1 MDPRCLTSLSDVDP
15 SLSNQI
21 TVLGMPDYVVWILIA
36 IMLLISGLFSAS
48 ENAYTNCNK
57 YHFQTLA
64 DKGSRSAK
72 IIIKLIE
79 KFDSTLIN
87 VLIGNNIVQTL
98 MSYLSATLFLNM
110 SIAYGWADGVEA
122 ILSTVVMAFLV
133 YIISDTCPKILSKA
147 IPNKM
152 AKFLAYPV
160 LITSYILL
168 PVSRIFK
175 GILFAV
181 HKLFKIKEESL
192 LSKDDLIH
200 SASLAINDE
209 KEDIEEESEE
219 EEERLFEND
228 EKDLLKNVFNFD
240 ELKVKDVYT
249 KKENVFSINIDGLTV
264 SKLNE
269 LLVSTKYSRIPIYE
283 EKEDNIIGILVLKT
297 YFEEYVKDNHLDIR
311 SILEDIVKIDINM
324 NIDDAFRELNKEKVH
339 LGVVYENSNVV
350 GIISMEDILEE
361 LVDDID
367 ESPIGTT
374 PTRILNLATNK
385 EESKHE

>member
-1 MDPRCLTSLSDVDP
+1 MDPRCI
-15 SLSNQI
+15 SLSNFLSESQAI

-64 DKGSRSAK
+64 DKGHLTAK
-72 IIIKLIE
+72 IIIKLID
-79 KFDSTLIN
+79 KFDSTLVN

-98 MSYLSATLFLNM
+98 MSYFSATLFLNM

-122 ILSTVVMAFLV
+122 VLSTVVMAFLV

-152 AKFLAYPV
+152 AIILAYPV

-168 PVSRIFK
+168 PISWIFK
-175 GILFAV
+175 GILFLV
-181 HKLFKIKEESL
+181 HKLFKIKDAPL

-209 KEDIEEESEE
+209 KEDEGEDNQENEEK
-219 EEERLFEND
+219 LFEND
-228 EKDLLKNVFNFD
+228 EKDLLNNVFNFD

-249 KKENVFSINIDGLTV
+249 KKDKVFSINIEGLTV
-264 SKLNE
+264 SKLNDI
-269 LLVSTKYSRIPIYE
+269 LVDVRYSRIPIYE
-283 EKEDNIIGILVLKT
+283 GSKDNIIGILVLKT
-297 YFEEYVKDNHLDIR
+297 YFEEYVKDKHLEIR

-324 NIDDAFRELNKEKVH
+324 NIDDAFNELNKEKVH
-339 LGVVYENSNVV
+339 LGIVYDNSNMV

-361 LVDDID
+361 LIDDID
-367 ESPIGTT
+367 ETPLGQQT
-374 PTRILNLATNK
+374 PTRVLTLATK
-385 EESKHE
+385 EDKKHE

>member
-1 MDPRCLTSLSDVDP
+1 MDPRCISFPTFLNE
-15 SLSNQI
+15 NQAI
-21 TVLGMPDYVVWILIA
+21 TVLGMPDYVIWILIA
-36 IMLLISGLFSAS
+36 IMLIISGLFSAS

-64 DKGSRSAK
+64 DKGNFTAK
-72 IIIKLIE
+72 IIVKLIN
-79 KFDSTLIN
+79 KFDSTLVN

-98 MSYLSATLFLNM
+98 MSYFSATLFLNM

-133 YIISDTCPKILSKA
+133 YVISDTCPKILSKA

-152 AKFLAYPV
+152 EIILAYPV

-168 PVSRIFK
+168 PISWIFK
-175 GILFAV
+175 GILFIV
-181 HKLFKIKEESL
+181 HKLFKIKDTPL

-209 KEDIEEESEE
+209 KEDEGETDDEDEEK
-219 EEERLFEND
+219 LFEND
-228 EKDLLKNVFNFD
+228 EKDLLNNVFNFD

-249 KKENVFSINIDGLTV
+249 KKEKVFSINIQGLTV

-269 LLVSTKYSRIPIYE
+269 ILVDVKYSRIPIYE
-283 EKEDNIIGILVLKT
+283 GNKENVIGILVLKT
-297 YFEEYVKDNHLDIR
+297 YFEEYVKDKHLDIR

-324 NIDDAFRELNKEKVH
+324 NIDDAFNELNKEKVH
-339 LGVVYENSNVV
+339 LGIVYNNLEMV

-361 LVDDID
+361 LIDDID
-367 ESPIGTT
+367 ETPLGQQT
-374 PTRILNLATNK
+374 PTKVLTLASSK
-385 EESKHE
+385 EDKKHE

>member
-1 MDPRCLTSLSDVDP
+1 MDPRCI
-15 SLSNQI
+15 SLSNFLSESQAI

-64 DKGSRSAK
+64 DKGHLTAK
-72 IIIKLIE
+72 IIIKLIN
-79 KFDSTLIN
+79 KFDSTLVN

-98 MSYLSATLFLNM
+98 MSYFSATLFLNM

-122 ILSTVVMAFLV
+122 VLSTVVMAFLV

-152 AKFLAYPV
+152 AIILAYPV

-168 PVSRIFK
+168 PISWIFK
-175 GILFAV
+175 GILFLV
-181 HKLFKIKEESL
+181 HKLFKIKDTPL

-209 KEDIEEESEE
+209 KEDEGEDDQENEEK
-219 EEERLFEND
+219 LFEND
-228 EKDLLKNVFNFD
+228 EKDLLNNVFNFD

-249 KKENVFSINIDGLTV
+249 KKDKVFSINIEGLTV
-264 SKLNE
+264 SKLNDI
-269 LLVSTKYSRIPIYE
+269 LVDVRYSRIPIYE
-283 EKEDNIIGILVLKT
+283 GSKDNIIGILVLKT
-297 YFEEYVKDNHLDIR
+297 YFEEYVKDKHLEIR

-324 NIDDAFRELNKEKVH
+324 NIDDAFNELNKEKVH
-339 LGVVYENSNVV
+339 LGIVYDNSNMV

-361 LVDDID
+361 LIDDID
-367 ESPIGTT
+367 ETPLGQQT
-374 PTRILNLATNK
+374 PTRVLTLATK
-385 EESKHE
+385 EDKKHE

>member
-1 MDPRCLTSLSDVDP
+1 MDPRCI
-15 SLSNQI
+15 SLSNFLSESQAI
-21 TVLGMPDYVVWILIA
+21 TVLGMPDYVVWVLIA

-64 DKGSRSAK
+64 DKGHLTAK
-72 IIIKLIE
+72 IIIKLID
-79 KFDSTLIN
+79 KFDSTLVN

-98 MSYLSATLFLNM
+98 MSYFSATLFLNM

-122 ILSTVVMAFLV
+122 VLSTVVMAFLV

-152 AKFLAYPV
+152 AIILAYPV

-168 PVSRIFK
+168 PISWIFK
-175 GILFAV
+175 GILFLV
-181 HKLFKIKEESL
+181 HKLFKIKDAPL

-209 KEDIEEESEE
+209 KEDEGEDDQENEEK
-219 EEERLFEND
+219 LFEND
-228 EKDLLKNVFNFD
+228 EKDLLNNVFNFD

-249 KKENVFSINIDGLTV
+249 KKDKVFSINIEGLTV
-264 SKLNE
+264 SKLNDI
-269 LLVSTKYSRIPIYE
+269 LVDVRYSRIPIYE
-283 EKEDNIIGILVLKT
+283 GSKDNIIGILVLKT
-297 YFEEYVKDNHLDIR
+297 YFEEYVKDKHLEIR

-324 NIDDAFRELNKEKVH
+324 NIDDAFNELNKEKVH
-339 LGVVYENSNVV
+339 LGIVYDNSNMV

-361 LVDDID
+361 LIDDID
-367 ESPIGTT
+367 ETPLGQQT
-374 PTRILNLATNK
+374 PTRVLTLATK
-385 EESKHE
+385 EDKKHE

>member
-1 MDPRCLTSLSDVDP
+1 MDPRRISFSTFLNE
-15 SLSNQI
+15 NQAI
-21 TVLGMPDYVVWILIA
+21 TVLGMPDYVIWILIA
-36 IMLLISGLFSAS
+36 IMLIISGLFSAS

-64 DKGSRSAK
+64 DKGNFTAK
-72 IIIKLIE
+72 IIVKLIN
-79 KFDSTLIN
+79 KFDSTLVN

-98 MSYLSATLFLNM
+98 MSYFSATLFLNM

-133 YIISDTCPKILSKA
+133 YVISDTCPKILSKA

-152 AKFLAYPV
+152 AIILAYPV

-168 PVSRIFK
+168 PISWIFK
-175 GILFAV
+175 GILFIV
-181 HKLFKIKEESL
+181 HKLFKIKDTPL

-209 KEDIEEESEE
+209 KEDEGETDDEDEEK
-219 EEERLFEND
+219 LFEND
-228 EKDLLKNVFNFD
+228 EKDLLNNVFNFD

-249 KKENVFSINIDGLTV
+249 KKEKVFSINIQGLTV

-269 LLVSTKYSRIPIYE
+269 ILVDVKYSRIPIYE
-283 EKEDNIIGILVLKT
+283 GNKENVIGILVLKT
-297 YFEEYVKDNHLDIR
+297 YFEEYVKDKHLDIR

-324 NIDDAFRELNKEKVH
+324 NIDDAFNELNKEKVH
-339 LGVVYENSNVV
+339 LGIVYNNLEMV

-361 LVDDID
+361 LIDDID
-367 ESPIGTT
+367 ETPLGQQT
-374 PTRILNLATNK
+374 PTKVLTLASSK
-385 EESKHE
+385 EDKKHE

>member
-1 MDPRCLTSLSDVDP
+1 MDPRCI
-15 SLSNQI
+15 SLSNFLSESQAI

-64 DKGSRSAK
+64 DKGHLTAK
-72 IIIKLIE
+72 IIIKLID
-79 KFDSTLIN
+79 KFDSTLVN

-98 MSYLSATLFLNM
+98 MSYFSATLFLNM

-122 ILSTVVMAFLV
+122 VLSTVVMAFLV

-152 AKFLAYPV
+152 AIILAYPV
-160 LITSYILL
+160 LITSYLLL
-168 PVSRIFK
+168 PISWIFK
-175 GILFAV
+175 GILFLV
-181 HKLFKIKEESL
+181 HKLFKIKDAPL

-209 KEDIEEESEE
+209 KEDEGKDDQENEEK
-219 EEERLFEND
+219 LFEND
-228 EKDLLKNVFNFD
+228 EKDLLNNVFNFD

-249 KKENVFSINIDGLTV
+249 KKDKVLSINIEGLTV
-264 SKLNE
+264 SKLNDI
-269 LLVSTKYSRIPIYE
+269 LVDVRYSRIPIYE
-283 EKEDNIIGILVLKT
+283 GSKDNIIGILVLKT
-297 YFEEYVKDNHLDIR
+297 YFEEYVKDKHLEIR

-324 NIDDAFRELNKEKVH
+324 NIDDAFNELNKEKVH
-339 LGVVYENSNVV
+339 LGIVYDNSNMV

-361 LVDDID
+361 LIDDID
-367 ESPIGTT
+367 ETPLGQQT
-374 PTRILNLATNK
+374 PTRVLTLATK
-385 EESKHE
+385 EDKKHE

>member
-1 MDPRCLTSLSDVDP
+1 MDPRCISFPTFLNE
-15 SLSNQI
+15 NQAI
-21 TVLGMPDYVVWILIA
+21 TVLGMPDYVIWILIA
-36 IMLLISGLFSAS
+36 IMLIISGLFSAS

-64 DKGSRSAK
+64 DKGNFTAK
-72 IIIKLIE
+72 IIVKLIN
-79 KFDSTLIN
+79 KFDSTLVN

-98 MSYLSATLFLNM
+98 MSYFSATLFLNM

-133 YIISDTCPKILSKA
+133 YVISDTCPKILSKA

-152 AKFLAYPV
+152 AIILAYPV

-168 PVSRIFK
+168 PISWIFK
-175 GILFAV
+175 GILFIV
-181 HKLFKIKEESL
+181 HKLFKIKDTPL

-209 KEDIEEESEE
+209 KEDEGETDDEDEEK
-219 EEERLFEND
+219 LFEND
-228 EKDLLKNVFNFD
+228 EKDLLNNVFNFD

-249 KKENVFSINIDGLTV
+249 KKEKVFSINIQGLTV

-269 LLVSTKYSRIPIYE
+269 ILVDVKYSRIPIYE
-283 EKEDNIIGILVLKT
+283 GNKENVIGILVLKT
-297 YFEEYVKDNHLDIR
+297 YFEEYVKDKHLDIR

-324 NIDDAFRELNKEKVH
+324 NIDDAFNELNKEKVH
-339 LGVVYENSNVV
+339 LGIVYNNLEMV

-361 LVDDID
+361 LIDDID
-367 ESPIGTT
+367 ETPLGQQT
-374 PTRILNLATNK
+374 PTKVLTLASSK
-385 EESKHE
+385 EDKKHE

>member
-1 MDPRCLTSLSDVDP
+1 MDPRCISFSTFLNE
-15 SLSNQI
+15 NQAI
-21 TVLGMPDYVVWILIA
+21 TVLGMPDYVIWILIA
-36 IMLLISGLFSAS
+36 IMLIISGLFSAS

-64 DKGSRSAK
+64 DKENFTAK
-72 IIIKLIE
+72 IIVKLIN
-79 KFDSTLIN
+79 KFDSTLVN

-98 MSYLSATLFLNM
+98 MSYFSATLFLNM

-122 ILSTVVMAFLV
+122 VLSTVVMAFLV

-152 AKFLAYPV
+152 AIILAYPV

-168 PVSRIFK
+168 PISWIFK
-175 GILFAV
+175 GILFIV
-181 HKLFKIKEESL
+181 HKLFKIKDTPL

-209 KEDIEEESEE
+209 KEDEGETDDEDEEK
-219 EEERLFEND
+219 LFEND
-228 EKDLLKNVFNFD
+228 EKDLLNNVFNFD

-249 KKENVFSINIDGLTV
+249 KKEKVFSINIQGLTV

-269 LLVSTKYSRIPIYE
+269 ILVDVKYSRIPIYE
-283 EKEDNIIGILVLKT
+283 GNKENVIGILVLKT
-297 YFEEYVKDNHLDIR
+297 YFEEYVKDKHLDIR

-324 NIDDAFRELNKEKVH
+324 NIDDAFNELNKEKVH
-339 LGVVYENSNVV
+339 LGIVYNNLEMV

-361 LVDDID
+361 LIDDID
-367 ESPIGTT
+367 ETPLGQQT
-374 PTRILNLATNK
+374 PTKVLTLASSK
-385 EESKHE
+385 EDKKHE

>member
-1 MDPRCLTSLSDVDP
+1 MDPRCI
-15 SLSNQI
+15 SLSNFLSESQAI

-64 DKGSRSAK
+64 DKGHLTAK
-72 IIIKLIE
+72 IIIKLID
-79 KFDSTLIN
+79 KFDSTLVN

-98 MSYLSATLFLNM
+98 MSYFSATLFLNM

-122 ILSTVVMAFLV
+122 VLSTVVMAFLV

-152 AKFLAYPV
+152 AIILAYPV

-168 PVSRIFK
+168 PISWIFK
-175 GILFAV
+175 GILFLV
-181 HKLFKIKEESL
+181 HKLFKIKDAPL

-209 KEDIEEESEE
+209 KEDEGEDDQENEEK
-219 EEERLFEND
+219 LFEND
-228 EKDLLKNVFNFD
+228 EKDLLNNVFNFD

-249 KKENVFSINIDGLTV
+249 KKDKVFSINIEGLTV
-264 SKLNE
+264 SKLNDI
-269 LLVSTKYSRIPIYE
+269 LVDVRYSRIPIYE
-283 EKEDNIIGILVLKT
+283 GSKDNIIGILVLKT
-297 YFEEYVKDNHLDIR
+297 YFEEYVKDKHLEIR

-324 NIDDAFRELNKEKVH
+324 NIDDAFNELNKEKVH
-339 LGVVYENSNVV
+339 LGIVYDNSNMV

-361 LVDDID
+361 LIDDID
-367 ESPIGTT
+367 ETPLGQQT
-374 PTRILNLATNK
+374 PTRVLTLATK
-385 EESKHE
+385 EDKKHE

>member
-1 MDPRCLTSLSDVDP
+1 MDPRCI
-15 SLSNQI
+15 SLSNFLSESQAI

-64 DKGSRSAK
+64 DKGHLTAK
-72 IIIKLIE
+72 IIIKLID
-79 KFDSTLIN
+79 KFDSTLVN

-98 MSYLSATLFLNM
+98 MSYFSATLFLNM

-122 ILSTVVMAFLV
+122 VLSTVVMAFLV

-152 AKFLAYPV
+152 AIILAYPV

-168 PVSRIFK
+168 PISWIFK
-175 GILFAV
+175 GILFLV
-181 HKLFKIKEESL
+181 HKLFKIKDAPL

-209 KEDIEEESEE
+209 KEDEGEDDQQNEEK
-219 EEERLFEND
+219 LFEND
-228 EKDLLKNVFNFD
+228 EKDLLNNVFNFD

-249 KKENVFSINIDGLTV
+249 KKDKVFSINIEGLTV
-264 SKLNE
+264 SKLNDI
-269 LLVSTKYSRIPIYE
+269 LVDVRYSRIPIYE
-283 EKEDNIIGILVLKT
+283 GSKDNIIGILVLKT
-297 YFEEYVKDNHLDIR
+297 YFEEYVKDKHLEIR

-324 NIDDAFRELNKEKVH
+324 NIDDAFNELNKEKVH
-339 LGVVYENSNVV
+339 LGIVYDNSNMV
-350 GIISMEDILEE
+350 GIISMEDVLEE
-361 LVDDID
+361 LIDDID
-367 ESPIGTT
+367 ETPLGQQT
-374 PTRILNLATNK
+374 PTRVLTLATK
-385 EESKHE
+385 EDKKHE

>member
-1 MDPRCLTSLSDVDP
+1 MDPRCISFSTFLNE
-15 SLSNQI
+15 NQAI
-21 TVLGMPDYVVWILIA
+21 TVLGMPDYVIWILIA
-36 IMLLISGLFSAS
+36 IMLIISGLFSAS

-64 DKGSRSAK
+64 DKGNFTAK
-72 IIIKLIE
+72 IIIKLIN
-79 KFDSTLIN
+79 KFDSTLVN

-98 MSYLSATLFLNM
+98 MSYFSATLFLNM

-133 YIISDTCPKILSKA
+133 YVISDTCPKILSKA

-152 AKFLAYPV
+152 AIILAYPV

-168 PVSRIFK
+168 PISWIFK
-175 GILFAV
+175 GILFIV
-181 HKLFKIKEESL
+181 HKLFKIKDTPL

-209 KEDIEEESEE
+209 KEDEGETDDEDEEK
-219 EEERLFEND
+219 LFEND
-228 EKDLLKNVFNFD
+228 EKDLLNNVFNFD

-249 KKENVFSINIDGLTV
+249 KKEKVFSINIQGLTV

-269 LLVSTKYSRIPIYE
+269 ILVDVKYSRIPIYE
-283 EKEDNIIGILVLKT
+283 GNKENVIGILVLKT
-297 YFEEYVKDNHLDIR
+297 YFEEYVKDKHLDIR

-324 NIDDAFRELNKEKVH
+324 NIDDAFNELNKEKVH
-339 LGVVYENSNVV
+339 LGIVYNNLEMV

-361 LVDDID
+361 LIDDID
-367 ESPIGTT
+367 ETPLGQQT
-374 PTRILNLATNK
+374 PTKVLTLASSK
-385 EESKHE
+385 EDKKHE

>member
-1 MDPRCLTSLSDVDP
+1 MDPRCI
-15 SLSNQI
+15 SLSNFLNESQAI

-64 DKGSRSAK
+64 DKGHLTAK
-72 IIIKLIE
+72 IIIKLID
-79 KFDSTLIN
+79 KFDSTLVN

-98 MSYLSATLFLNM
+98 MSYFSATLFLNM

-122 ILSTVVMAFLV
+122 VLSTVVMAFLV

-152 AKFLAYPV
+152 AIILAYPV

-168 PVSRIFK
+168 PISWIFK
-175 GILFAV
+175 GILFLV
-181 HKLFKIKEESL
+181 HKLFKIKDAPL

-209 KEDIEEESEE
+209 KEDEGEDDQENEEK
-219 EEERLFEND
+219 LFEND
-228 EKDLLKNVFNFD
+228 EKDLLNNVFNFD

-249 KKENVFSINIDGLTV
+249 KKDKVFSINIEGLTV
-264 SKLNE
+264 SKLNDI
-269 LLVSTKYSRIPIYE
+269 LVDVRYSRIPIYE
-283 EKEDNIIGILVLKT
+283 GSKDNIIGILVLKT
-297 YFEEYVKDNHLDIR
+297 YFEEYVKDKHLEIR

-324 NIDDAFRELNKEKVH
+324 NIDDAFNELNKEKVH
-339 LGVVYENSNVV
+339 LGIVYDNSNMV

-361 LVDDID
+361 LIDDID
-367 ESPIGTT
+367 ETPLGQQT
-374 PTRILNLATNK
+374 PTRVLTLATK
-385 EESKHE
+385 EDKKHE

>member
-1 MDPRCLTSLSDVDP
+1 MDPRCISFSTFLNE
-15 SLSNQI
+15 NQAI
-21 TVLGMPDYVVWILIA
+21 TVLGMPDYVIWILIA
-36 IMLLISGLFSAS
+36 IMLIISGLFSAS

-64 DKGSRSAK
+64 DKGNFTAK
-72 IIIKLIE
+72 IIVKLIN
-79 KFDSTLIN
+79 KFDSTLVN

-98 MSYLSATLFLNM
+98 MSYFSATLFLNM

-133 YIISDTCPKILSKA
+133 YVISDTCPKILSKA

-152 AKFLAYPV
+152 AIILAYPV

-168 PVSRIFK
+168 PISWIFK
-175 GILFAV
+175 GILFIV
-181 HKLFKIKEESL
+181 HKLFKIKDTPL

-209 KEDIEEESEE
+209 KEDEGETDDEDEEK
-219 EEERLFEND
+219 LFEND
-228 EKDLLKNVFNFD
+228 EKDLLNNVFNFD

-249 KKENVFSINIDGLTV
+249 KKEKVFSINIQGLTV

-269 LLVSTKYSRIPIYE
+269 ILVDVKYSRIPIYE
-283 EKEDNIIGILVLKT
+283 GNKENVIGILVLKT
-297 YFEEYVKDNHLDIR
+297 YFEEYVKDKHLDIR

-324 NIDDAFRELNKEKVH
+324 NIDDAFNELNKEKVH
-339 LGVVYENSNVV
+339 LGIVYNNLEMV

-361 LVDDID
+361 LIDDID
-367 ESPIGTT
+367 ETPLGQQT
-374 PTRILNLATNK
+374 PTKVLTLASSK
-385 EESKHE
+385 EDKKHE

>member
-1 MDPRCLTSLSDVDP
+1 MDPRCI
-15 SLSNQI
+15 SLSNFLSESQAI

-64 DKGSRSAK
+64 DKGHLTAK
-72 IIIKLIE
+72 IIIKLID
-79 KFDSTLIN
+79 KFDSTLVN

-98 MSYLSATLFLNM
+98 MSYFSATLFLNM

-122 ILSTVVMAFLV
+122 VLSTVVMAFLV

-152 AKFLAYPV
+152 AIILAYPV

-168 PVSRIFK
+168 PISWIFK
-175 GILFAV
+175 GILFLV
-181 HKLFKIKEESL
+181 HKLFKIKDAPL

-209 KEDIEEESEE
+209 KEDEGEDDQENEEK
-219 EEERLFEND
+219 LFEND
-228 EKDLLKNVFNFD
+228 EKDLLNNVFNFD

-249 KKENVFSINIDGLTV
+249 KKDKVFSINIEGLTV
-264 SKLNE
+264 SKLNDI
-269 LLVSTKYSRIPIYE
+269 LVDVRYSRIPIYE
-283 EKEDNIIGILVLKT
+283 GSKDNIIGILVLKT
-297 YFEEYVKDNHLDIR
+297 YFEEYVKDKHLEIR

-324 NIDDAFRELNKEKVH
+324 NIDDAFNELNKEKVH
-339 LGVVYENSNVV
+339 LGIVYDNSNMV

-361 LVDDID
+361 LIDDID
-367 ESPIGTT
+367 ETPLGQQT
-374 PTRILNLATNK
+374 PTRVLALATK
-385 EESKHE
+385 EDKKHE

>member
-1 MDPRCLTSLSDVDP
+1 MDPRCISFSTFLNES
-15 SLSNQI
+15 QAI
-21 TVLGMPDYVVWILIA
+21 TVLGMPDYVIWILIA
-36 IMLLISGLFSAS
+36 IMLIISGLFSAS

-64 DKGSRSAK
+64 DKGNFTAK
-72 IIIKLIE
+72 IIVKLIN
-79 KFDSTLIN
+79 KFDSTLVN

-98 MSYLSATLFLNM
+98 MSYFSATLFLNM

-133 YIISDTCPKILSKA
+133 YVISDTCPKILSKA

-152 AKFLAYPV
+152 AIILAYPV

-168 PVSRIFK
+168 PISWIFK
-175 GILFAV
+175 GILFIV
-181 HKLFKIKEESL
+181 HKLFKIKDTPL
-192 LSKDDLIH
+192 LSRDDLIH

-209 KEDIEEESEE
+209 KEDEGETDDEDEEK
-219 EEERLFEND
+219 LFEND
-228 EKDLLKNVFNFD
+228 EKDLLNNVFNFD

-249 KKENVFSINIDGLTV
+249 KKEKVFSINIQGLTV

-269 LLVSTKYSRIPIYE
+269 ILVDVKYSRIPIYE
-283 EKEDNIIGILVLKT
+283 GNKENIIGILVLKT
-297 YFEEYVKDNHLDIR
+297 YFEEYIKDKHLDIR

-324 NIDDAFRELNKEKVH
+324 NIDDAFNELNKEKVH
-339 LGVVYENSNVV
+339 LGIVYNNLEMV

-361 LVDDID
+361 LIDDID
-367 ESPIGTT
+367 ETPLGQQT
-374 PTRILNLATNK
+374 PTRVLTLASSK
-385 EESKHE
+385 EDKKHE

>member
-1 MDPRCLTSLSDVDP
+1 MDPRCISFSTFLNE
-15 SLSNQI
+15 NQAI
-21 TVLGMPDYVVWILIA
+21 TVLGMPDYVIWILIA
-36 IMLLISGLFSAS
+36 IMLIISGLFSAS

-64 DKGSRSAK
+64 DKGNFTAK
-72 IIIKLIE
+72 IIVKLIN
-79 KFDSTLIN
+79 KFDSTLVN

-98 MSYLSATLFLNM
+98 MSYFSATLFLNM

-133 YIISDTCPKILSKA
+133 YVISDTCPKILSKA

-152 AKFLAYPV
+152 AIILAYPV

-168 PVSRIFK
+168 PISWIFK
-175 GILFAV
+175 GILFIV
-181 HKLFKIKEESL
+181 HKLFKIKDTPL

-209 KEDIEEESEE
+209 KEDEGETDDEDEEK
-219 EEERLFEND
+219 LFEND
-228 EKDLLKNVFNFD
+228 EKDLLNNVFNFD

-249 KKENVFSINIDGLTV
+249 KKEKVFSINIQGLTV

-269 LLVSTKYSRIPIYE
+269 ILIDVKYSRIPIYE
-283 EKEDNIIGILVLKT
+283 GNKENVIGILVLKT
-297 YFEEYVKDNHLDIR
+297 YFEEYVKDKHLDIR

-324 NIDDAFRELNKEKVH
+324 NIDDAFNELNKEKVH
-339 LGVVYENSNVV
+339 LGIVYNNLEMV

-361 LVDDID
+361 LIDDID
-367 ESPIGTT
+367 ETPLGQQT
-374 PTRILNLATNK
+374 PTKVLTLASSK
-385 EESKHE
+385 EDKKHE

>member
-1 MDPRCLTSLSDVDP
+1 MDPRCISFSTFLNE
-15 SLSNQI
+15 NQAI
-21 TVLGMPDYVVWILIA
+21 TVLGMPDYVIWILIA
-36 IMLLISGLFSAS
+36 IMLIISGLFSAS

-64 DKGSRSAK
+64 DKGNFTAK
-72 IIIKLIE
+72 IIVKLIN
-79 KFDSTLIN
+79 KFDSTLVN

-98 MSYLSATLFLNM
+98 MSYFSATLFLNM

-133 YIISDTCPKILSKA
+133 YVISDTCPKILSKA

-152 AKFLAYPV
+152 AIILAYPV

-168 PVSRIFK
+168 PISWIFK
-175 GILFAV
+175 GILFIV
-181 HKLFKIKEESL
+181 HKLFKIKDTPL

-209 KEDIEEESEE
+209 KEDEGETDDEDEEK
-219 EEERLFEND
+219 LFEND
-228 EKDLLKNVFNFD
+228 EKDLLNNVFNFD

-249 KKENVFSINIDGLTV
+249 KKEKVFSINIQGLTV

-269 LLVSTKYSRIPIYE
+269 ILIDVKYSRIPIYE
-283 EKEDNIIGILVLKT
+283 GNKENVIGILVLKT
-297 YFEEYVKDNHLDIR
+297 YFEEYVKDKHLDIR

-324 NIDDAFRELNKEKVH
+324 NIDDAFNELNKEKVH
-339 LGVVYENSNVV
+339 LGIVYNNLDMV

-361 LVDDID
+361 LIDDID
-367 ESPIGTT
+367 ETPLGQQT
-374 PTRILNLATNK
+374 PTKVLTLASSK
-385 EESKHE
+385 EDKKHE

>member
-1 MDPRCLTSLSDVDP
+1 MDPRCISFPTFLNE
-15 SLSNQI
+15 NQAI
-21 TVLGMPDYVVWILIA
+21 TVLGMPDYVIWILIA
-36 IMLLISGLFSAS
+36 IMLIISGLFSAS

-64 DKGSRSAK
+64 DKGNFTAK
-72 IIIKLIE
+72 IIVKLIN
-79 KFDSTLIN
+79 KFDSTLVN

-98 MSYLSATLFLNM
+98 MSYFSATLFLNM

-133 YIISDTCPKILSKA
+133 YVISDTCPKILSKA

-152 AKFLAYPV
+152 AIILAYPV

-168 PVSRIFK
+168 PISWIFK
-175 GILFAV
+175 GILFIV
-181 HKLFKIKEESL
+181 HKLFKIKDTPL

-209 KEDIEEESEE
+209 KEDEGETDDENEEK
-219 EEERLFEND
+219 LFEND
-228 EKDLLKNVFNFD
+228 EKDLLNNVFNFD

-249 KKENVFSINIDGLTV
+249 KKEKVFSINIQGLTV

-269 LLVSTKYSRIPIYE
+269 ILVDVKYSRIPIYE
-283 EKEDNIIGILVLKT
+283 GNKENVIGILVLKT
-297 YFEEYVKDNHLDIR
+297 YFEEYVKDKHLDIR

-324 NIDDAFRELNKEKVH
+324 NIDDAFNELNKEKVH
-339 LGVVYENSNVV
+339 LGIVYNNLEMV

-361 LVDDID
+361 LIDDID
-367 ESPIGTT
+367 ETPLGQQT
-374 PTRILNLATNK
+374 PTKVLTLASSK
-385 EESKHE
+385 EDKKHE

>member
-1 MDPRCLTSLSDVDP
+1 MDPRCISISNFLSE
-15 SLSNQI
+15 SQAI

-64 DKGSRSAK
+64 DKGHLTAK
-72 IIIKLIE
+72 IIIKLID
-79 KFDSTLIN
+79 KFDSTLVN

-98 MSYLSATLFLNM
+98 MSYFSATLFLNM

-122 ILSTVVMAFLV
+122 VLSTVVMAFLV

-152 AKFLAYPV
+152 AIILAYPV

-168 PVSRIFK
+168 PISWIFK
-175 GILFAV
+175 VILFLV
-181 HKLFKIKEESL
+181 HKLFKIKDAPL

-209 KEDIEEESEE
+209 KEDEGEDDQENEEK
-219 EEERLFEND
+219 LFEND
-228 EKDLLKNVFNFD
+228 EKDLLNNVFNFD

-249 KKENVFSINIDGLTV
+249 KKDKVLSINIEGLTV
-264 SKLNE
+264 SKLNDI
-269 LLVSTKYSRIPIYE
+269 LVDVRYSRIPIYE
-283 EKEDNIIGILVLKT
+283 GSKDNIIGILVLKT
-297 YFEEYVKDNHLDIR
+297 YFEEYVKDKHLEIR

-324 NIDDAFRELNKEKVH
+324 NIDDAFNELNKEKVH
-339 LGVVYENSNVV
+339 LGIVYDNSNMV

-361 LVDDID
+361 LIDDID
-367 ESPIGTT
+367 ETPLGQQT
-374 PTRILNLATNK
+374 PTRVLTLATK
-385 EESKHE
+385 EDKKHE

>member
-1 MDPRCLTSLSDVDP
+1 MDPRCI
-15 SLSNQI
+15 SLSNFLSESQAI

-64 DKGSRSAK
+64 DKGHLTAK
-72 IIIKLIE
+72 IIIKLID
-79 KFDSTLIN
+79 KFDSTLVN

-98 MSYLSATLFLNM
+98 MSYFSATLFLNM

-122 ILSTVVMAFLV
+122 VLSTVVMAFLV

-152 AKFLAYPV
+152 AIILAYPV

-168 PVSRIFK
+168 PISWIFK
-175 GILFAV
+175 VILFLV
-181 HKLFKIKEESL
+181 HKLFKIKDAPL

-209 KEDIEEESEE
+209 KEDEGEDDQENEEK
-219 EEERLFEND
+219 LFEND
-228 EKDLLKNVFNFD
+228 EKDLLNNVFNFD

-249 KKENVFSINIDGLTV
+249 KKDKVLSINIEGLTV
-264 SKLNE
+264 SKLNDI
-269 LLVSTKYSRIPIYE
+269 LVDVRYSRIPIYE
-283 EKEDNIIGILVLKT
+283 GSKDNIIGILVLKT
-297 YFEEYVKDNHLDIR
+297 YFEEYVKDKHLEIR

-324 NIDDAFRELNKEKVH
+324 NIDDAFNELNKEKVH
-339 LGVVYENSNVV
+339 LGIVYDNSNMV

-361 LVDDID
+361 LIDDID
-367 ESPIGTT
+367 ETPLGQQT
-374 PTRILNLATNK
+374 PTRVLTLATK
-385 EESKHE
+385 EDKKHE

>member
-1 MDPRCLTSLSDVDP
+1 MDPRCISFSTFLNE
-15 SLSNQI
+15 NQAI
-21 TVLGMPDYVVWILIA
+21 TVLGMPDYVIWILIA
-36 IMLLISGLFSAS
+36 IMLIISGLFSAS

-64 DKGSRSAK
+64 DKGNFTAK
-72 IIIKLIE
+72 IIVKLIN
-79 KFDSTLIN
+79 KFDSTLVN

-98 MSYLSATLFLNM
+98 MSYFSATLFLNM

-133 YIISDTCPKILSKA
+133 YVISDTCPKILSKA

-152 AKFLAYPV
+152 AIILAYPV

-168 PVSRIFK
+168 PISWIFK
-175 GILFAV
+175 GILFIV
-181 HKLFKIKEESL
+181 HKLFKIKDTLL

-209 KEDIEEESEE
+209 KEDEGETDDEDEEK
-219 EEERLFEND
+219 LFEND
-228 EKDLLKNVFNFD
+228 EKDLLNNVFNFD

-249 KKENVFSINIDGLTV
+249 KKEKVFSINIQGLTV

-269 LLVSTKYSRIPIYE
+269 ILVDVKYSRIPIYE
-283 EKEDNIIGILVLKT
+283 GNKENVIGILVLKT
-297 YFEEYVKDNHLDIR
+297 YFEEYVKDKHLDIR

-324 NIDDAFRELNKEKVH
+324 NIDDAFNELNKEKVH
-339 LGVVYENSNVV
+339 LGIVYNNLEMV

-361 LVDDID
+361 LIDDID
-367 ESPIGTT
+367 ETPLGQQT
-374 PTRILNLATNK
+374 PTKVLTLASSK
-385 EESKHE
+385 EDKKHE

>member
-1 MDPRCLTSLSDVDP
+1 MDPRCI
-15 SLSNQI
+15 SLSNFLSESQAI

-64 DKGSRSAK
+64 DKGHLTAK
-72 IIIKLIE
+72 IIIKLID
-79 KFDSTLIN
+79 KFDSTLVN

-98 MSYLSATLFLNM
+98 MSYFSATLFLNM

-122 ILSTVVMAFLV
+122 VLSTVVMAFLV

-152 AKFLAYPV
+152 AIMLAYPV

-168 PVSRIFK
+168 PISWIFK
-175 GILFAV
+175 VILFLV
-181 HKLFKIKEESL
+181 HKLFKIKDAPL

-209 KEDIEEESEE
+209 KEDEGEDDQENEEK
-219 EEERLFEND
+219 LFEND
-228 EKDLLKNVFNFD
+228 EKDLLNNVFNFD

-249 KKENVFSINIDGLTV
+249 KKDKVLSINIEGLTV
-264 SKLNE
+264 SKLNDI
-269 LLVSTKYSRIPIYE
+269 LVDVRYSRIPIYE
-283 EKEDNIIGILVLKT
+283 GSKDNIIGILVLKT
-297 YFEEYVKDNHLDIR
+297 YFEEYVKDKHLEIR

-324 NIDDAFRELNKEKVH
+324 NIDDAFNELNKEKVH
-339 LGVVYENSNVV
+339 LGIVYDNSNMV

-361 LVDDID
+361 LIDDID
-367 ESPIGTT
+367 ETPLGQQT
-374 PTRILNLATNK
+374 PTRVLTLATK
-385 EESKHE
+385 EDKKHE

>member
-1 MDPRCLTSLSDVDP
+1 MDPRCI
-15 SLSNQI
+15 SLSNFLSESQAI

-64 DKGSRSAK
+64 DKGHLTAK
-72 IIIKLIE
+72 IIIKLID
-79 KFDSTLIN
+79 KFDSTLVN

-98 MSYLSATLFLNM
+98 MSYFSATLFLNM
-110 SIAYGWADGVEA
+110 SIAYSWADGVEA
-122 ILSTVVMAFLV
+122 VLSTVVMAFLV

-152 AKFLAYPV
+152 AIILAYPV

-168 PVSRIFK
+168 PISWIFK
-175 GILFAV
+175 GILFLV
-181 HKLFKIKEESL
+181 HKLFKIKDAPL

-209 KEDIEEESEE
+209 KEDEGEDDQQNEEK
-219 EEERLFEND
+219 LFEND
-228 EKDLLKNVFNFD
+228 EKDLLNNVFNFD

-249 KKENVFSINIDGLTV
+249 KKDKVFSINIEGLTV
-264 SKLNE
+264 SKLNDI
-269 LLVSTKYSRIPIYE
+269 LVDVRYSRIPIYE
-283 EKEDNIIGILVLKT
+283 GSKDNIIGILVLKT
-297 YFEEYVKDNHLDIR
+297 YFEEYVKDKHLEIR

-324 NIDDAFRELNKEKVH
+324 NIDDAFNELNKEKVH
-339 LGVVYENSNVV
+339 LGIVYDNSNMV
-350 GIISMEDILEE
+350 GIISMEDVLEE
-361 LVDDID
+361 LIDDID
-367 ESPIGTT
+367 ETPLGQQT
-374 PTRILNLATNK
+374 PTRVLTLATK
-385 EESKHE
+385 EDKKHE